1 MNQLLPRKNNPSLS
15 QCTGS
20 LCRVVLPKAPS
31 REAGKKSLQ
40 AGKTPSSLSP
50 IPYPSS
56 SPSPMAGSR
65 LGTDLFIFFPDI
77 LQASGHSLP
86 ELILRGCF
94 FHPRLNLSGFG
105 DCRIR
110 RFLQQGV
117 LQIPFFPPWKFRV
130 QISVFSPLPRG
141 LCISPIPPSSSL
153 LRRGREEK
161 KISKQKPPVR
171 EKKVKKIK

>member
-1 MNQLLPRKNNPSLS
+1 MNQLLPRKKTIPPSLS
-15 QCTGS
+15 AQD
-20 LCRVVLPKAPS
+20 LFAVLFSQKLPPGKL
-31 REAGKKSLQ
+31 EKKSLQ

-77 LQASGHSLP
+77 LQTSGHSLP
-86 ELILRGCF
+86 EPILRGCF

-105 DCRIR
+105 DCRIW

-130 QISVFSPLPRG
+130 QISVSSPLPRG
-141 LCISPIPPSSSL
+141 LYISPIPPSSSL

-161 KISKQKPPVR
+161 KNQNKNHLSG
-171 EKKVKKIK
+171 KKRLKK

>member
-1 MNQLLPRKNNPSLS
+1 MLFSQKLPPGKLEKNPSRLEKPPPA
-15 QCTGS
+15 CPPS
-20 LCRVVLPKAPS
+20 LILPLAP
-31 REAGKKSLQ
+31 L
-40 AGKTPSSLSP
+40 PW
-50 IPYPSS
+50 
-56 SPSPMAGSR
+56 
-65 LGTDLFIFFPDI
+65 LGADWAQIYFFFFPDI
-77 LQASGHSLP
+77 LQTSGHSLP
-86 ELILRGCF
+86 EPILRGCF

-130 QISVFSPLPRG
+130 QISVCSPLPRG

-161 KISKQKPPVR
+161 KNQNKNHLSG
-171 EKKVKKIK
+171 KKRLKK